1 VGIEVKLI
9 VAGIAIIILL
19 CIVMFLI
26 TLVRMMIVSV
36 VQWRDFVSV
45 DRWTEVLITIGRN
58 KLRTALTTISV
69 AWGIFVLVLLLGLGN
84 GLNQGAQHQF
94 ARDATNGVWVSANK
108 TSEAHGGY
116 DVGRRIQFD
125 NRDYERVKGIKGVE
139 NPMGQFFIRGSRF
152 GGTPMMTKRGGK
164 ASTFQINAVHHTALA
179 LETHEMVAGRFLSE
193 LDDTLRR
200 KSAVVGQPLIDFLFK
215 PGEQP
220 IGEWIEV
227 AGVPFQIVGI
237 FKNSGGAEQERQL
250 YIPVATAQLAFNGA
264 DHLGMIAF
272 TVGNKGPAET
282 QKVIDE
288 VVGQLAERHNFAAS
302 DKQAVR
308 VQNNVEGFSRFQ
320 TMFMILSVFVT
331 VIGLGS
337 LAAGVVGVSNIMMI
351 AVKERTKEIGVRKA
365 LGATPSSVIFMIIQE
380 SVFLT
385 GIAGLLGLA
394 AGVGA
399 LGLLTTTVDPRLI
412 TLGLQFAGVFAGA
425 AVLVVVAGL
434 ARLFRL
440 GIAVRVAALIAI
452 VAALCALAAGA
463 GFVANIAKNDF
474 ILNPSISMS
483 VGIGA
488 TLFLVLTGAFAGYF
502 PARAAARINPI
513 HALRDE

>member
-1 VGIEVKLI
+1 
-9 VAGIAIIILL
+9 
-19 CIVMFLI
+19 
-26 TLVRMMIVSV
+26 
-36 VQWRDFVSV
+36 
-45 DRWTEVLITIGRN
+45 
-58 KLRTALTTISV
+58 
-69 AWGIFVLVLLLGLGN
+69 
-84 GLNQGAQHQF
+84 
-94 ARDATNGVWVSANK
+94 
-108 TSEAHGGY
+108 
-116 DVGRRIQFD
+116 
-125 NRDYERVKGIKGVE
+125 
-139 NPMGQFFIRGSRF
+139 
-152 GGTPMMTKRGGK
+152 
-164 ASTFQINAVHHTALA
+164 
-179 LETHEMVAGRFLSE
+179 
-193 LDDTLRR
+193 
-200 KSAVVGQPLIDFLFK
+200 
-215 PGEQP
+215 
-220 IGEWIEV
+220 
-227 AGVPFQIVGI
+227 
-237 FKNSGGAEQERQL
+237 
-250 YIPVATAQLAFNGA
+250 
-264 DHLGMIAF
+264 MIAF